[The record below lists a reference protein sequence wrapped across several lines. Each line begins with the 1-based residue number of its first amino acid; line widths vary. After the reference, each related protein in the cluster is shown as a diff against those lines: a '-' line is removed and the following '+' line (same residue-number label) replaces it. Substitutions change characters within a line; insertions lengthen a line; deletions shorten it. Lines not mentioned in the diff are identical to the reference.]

1 MKEILKTVWALLF
14 IPRAIINYNIIHN
27 IMQYFA
33 YICGRIMKECNG

>member
-14 IPRAIINYNIIHN
+14 FIPRAIII

-33 YICGRIMKECNG
+33 YISGRIKKECNG